1 MALDFAD
8 PLIAY
13 LSPLRRLDTNRN
25 VAMDSVY
32 LISLI
37 VGGFFV
43 LLSIFGGGDHE
54 ADADHDLSFE
64 ADHDVDLGVDAHLDG
79 DTGVDHDFSAD
90 AGPGLVD
97 LFSIRALFLFAAFF
111 GLTGVTLGAF
121 GTTEPLNAIL
131 STLTGL
137 IVGLGGNWFIKRFAY
152 QQVSSQVSAASLKG
166 RTARVL
172 LPMEGEQNGRIMLE
186 AGGKKLQFTARL
198 FEPDQAEAVAQGD
211 EVVVLNMDGRV
222 AEVIKPE

>member
-1 MALDFAD
+1 
-8 PLIAY
+8 
-13 LSPLRRLDTNRN
+13 
-25 VAMDSVY
+25 MDSIY

-54 ADADHDLSFE
+54 TDADHDLSFE
-64 ADHDVDLGVDAHLDG
+64 ADHDVEFDLDG
-79 DTGVDHDFSAD
+79 DLDLDHDFGAD

-111 GLTGVTLGAF
+111 GLTGVSLGAF
-121 GTTEPLNAIL
+121 GTAEPMNAVL
-131 STLTGL
+131 SAITGM

-172 LPMEGEQNGRIMLE
+172 LPMEGDQNGRIQLE
-186 AGGKKLQFTARL
+186 AGGRKLQFTARL
-198 FEPDQAEAVAQGD
+198 FEPEQAEALAQGD

-222 AEVIKPE
+222 AEVIKPD